1 MKKDSPKDLTA
12 LDQKANETLEDI
24 LSNKKAAL
32 GDKQEVSSVREAV
45 KQDFNITTKGEEYSL
60 IKQMEAEA
68 EASKMDCPATNSA
81 LNEIKDHQSKRVDG
95 RGGGN
100 PQDEVPKEGTSY
112 DSESKKRDGDS
123 NNYNDPPSS
132 AQESFSSALDS
143 FFD

>member
-68 EASKMDCPATNSA
+68 EARKKALQDPLPMPGAGQEQGTAPAA
-81 LNEIKDHQSKRVDG
+81 E
-95 RGGGN
+95 GN
-100 PQDEVPKEGTSY
+100 
-112 DSESKKRDGDS
+112 R
-123 NNYNDPPSS
+123 
-132 AQESFSSALDS
+132 
-143 FFD
+143 